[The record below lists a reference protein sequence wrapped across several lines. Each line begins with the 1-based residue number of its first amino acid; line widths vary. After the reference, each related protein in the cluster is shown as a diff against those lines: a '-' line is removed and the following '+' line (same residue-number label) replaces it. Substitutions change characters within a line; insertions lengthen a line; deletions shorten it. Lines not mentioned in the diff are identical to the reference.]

1 MTGNDIV
8 KAIDEWIAEWRAYRH
23 YTGRD
28 SYGTDGVLEHM
39 EDLQIK
45 LHKIIEN
52 EKIEQRLQEF
62 EENK

>member
-23 YTGRD
+23 HTGQD
-28 SYGTDGVLEHM
+28 GYGTDGVLEHM